1 MQYRCLECGCL
12 FQAKQPAKYCSQAHK
27 QRKQNRRRQVY
38 TCLNC
43 GCKFQRAKRSDYV
56 FCGNKCRCE
65 YRQSHPQFDQRQ
77 FVISRMQA
85 ANTLRFSN
93 KQAKAQANAI
103 CRGKTRLRWTQEA
116 LDAQLQRLGISVTDF
131 GHRCYNK
138 TLAQSPYVQVIA
150 SKQKTLDKRR
160 RMYAKKKALGL
171 IVTEKS
177 TNQKVRQAIIKQ
189 RHGICQC
196 CGYCQNVDALQL
208 HHADMDRS
216 HNNKANLVLLCAN
229 CHQIL
234 HTRIKRNWHMYTQPK
249 VACILQQLQSM
260 QAEVKERN
268 KAGTADRQT
277 RTEGTQECVSGATR
291 SSTSSSDMNC
301 QEAAPLQVT
310 LQKCTLNTGVW
321 TERPGA
327 MG

>member
-77 FVISRMQA
+77 FVVSRMQA

-93 KQAKAQANAI
+93 KQAKAQAN
-103 CRGKTRLRWTQEA
+103 
-116 LDAQLQRLGISVTDF
+116 D
-131 GHRCYNK
+131 
-138 TLAQSPYVQVIA
+138 VQVIA

-216 HNNKANLVLLCAN
+216 HNNKDNLVLLCAN

-249 VACILQQLQSM
+249 VTCILQQLQSM

-268 KAGTADRQT
+268 EAGTADRQT

-301 QEAAPLQVT
+301 QEAAPLQVI

-321 TERPGA
+321 TERPGT